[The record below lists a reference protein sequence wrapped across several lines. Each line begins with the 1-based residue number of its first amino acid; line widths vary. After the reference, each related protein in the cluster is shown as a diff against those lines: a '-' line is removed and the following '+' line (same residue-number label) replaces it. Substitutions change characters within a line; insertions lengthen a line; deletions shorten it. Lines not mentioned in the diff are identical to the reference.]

1 MSETSVFEVV
11 VIPVREAGAWWYRQG
26 DLRHLPR
33 TESMQR
39 RTVPVCASVATQSGG
54 CAYLQSVRAQ
64 EPRSHSR
71 HAYRGREV
79 GLKRWGPSFGR
90 EWQAYRAS

>member
-1 MSETSVFEVV
+1 M
-11 VIPVREAGAWWYRQG
+11 
-26 DLRHLPR
+26 
-33 TESMQR
+33 
-39 RTVPVCASVATQSGG
+39 PVCASVATQSGG

-79 GLKRWGPSFGR
+79 GLKRWDLALVESGKRTELVSGKARGGKLGR
-90 EWQAYRAS
+90 SSLCCT